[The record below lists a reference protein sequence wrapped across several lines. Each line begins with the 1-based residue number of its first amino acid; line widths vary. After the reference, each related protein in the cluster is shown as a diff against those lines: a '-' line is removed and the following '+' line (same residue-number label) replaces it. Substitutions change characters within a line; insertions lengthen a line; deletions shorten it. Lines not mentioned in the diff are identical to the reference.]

1 MKRPQIGKPPNQ
13 LTSSASK
20 SPLSRREFLKIAE
33 AVSIGTA
40 MTSVPVLS
48 HFVSI
53 SNSAGEPTDEEV
65 EAALEIARDSD
76 MFQEALSGLQTLGIE
91 FDISP
96 DFVRLPSW
104 QGSFLGLV
112 LKHSRSPSPRMGA
125 DLILATHL
133 PNETLSTLQ
142 SIAGWSLLDL
152 LVLNGALSDV
162 RKPPREEIRNP
173 LVHYDEPPRM
183 IRPRLETLWSFPRP
197 DSPPW
202 RPEDASVE
210 IGWPPETPDT
220 HYWHYRG
227 CNACAW
233 ENDHGV
239 WVYRCVQIL
248 EERLMESEQRR
259 VVDLQYNQ

>member
-1 MKRPQIGKPPNQ
+1 MKCPHIGRPPNQ
-13 LTSSASK
+13 LATPAFK
-20 SPLSRREFLKIAE
+20 PPLSRREFLKIAE
-33 AVSIGTA
+33 IVSIGTA
-40 MTSVPVLS
+40 MNAVPGFSNL
-48 HFVSI
+48 VSASI
-53 SNSAGEPTDEEV
+53 SAGEPSDEEV

-76 MFQEALSGLQTLGIE
+76 MFQEVLSGLQALGIE

-133 PNETLSTLQ
+133 SNETLSTLQ

-152 LVLNGALSDV
+152 LVLNGSLSDL

-183 IRPRLETLWSFPRP
+183 IRPRLENLWSFFRP

-220 HYWHYRG
+220 HYWHFGG

-233 ENDHGV
+233 ENDQGV

-259 VVDLQYNQ
+259 IVDLQYSQ